1 MPTVLVVDDEPG
13 ICMLISQIL
22 EQNGFSV
29 LVAHNGADAILISQS
44 HQSEI
49 GLVITDV
56 RMPKVDGPTF
66 VRGLFADAPE
76 IPVLFMS
83 DHCDPSDLDQFET
96 SEFLAKP
103 FSVAKL
109 MEVVRTMLPE
119 PDLHLVN

>member
-49 GLVITDV
+49 ELVITDV

-66 VRGLFADAPE
+66 VRDLFADAPT
-76 IPVLFMS
+76 IPVLFIS
-83 DHCDPSDLDQFET
+83 DHCDPSDMDEFAT

-103 FSVAKL
+103 FSVEKL
-109 MEVVRTMLPE
+109 LEVVRTMLPE